1 MNDYI
6 KEYTDYDELKDFCEK
21 TWGDYIRELDNFT
34 ITQLLCIQSH
44 GLKINT
50 WLDNP
55 IIEKYHEEIPKFPP
69 VPFDVVVYRGGDM
82 KIPNRPFLSTSF
94 FKETAFKK
102 FANNKKKKLH
112 KIIIRKGSCVVP
124 VLYLFEPGSFA
135 EQEVVLDVSRLH
147 RKIGYYEY
155 Y

>member
-1 MNDYI
+1 M
-6 KEYTDYDELKDFCEK
+6 
-21 TWGDYIRELDNFT
+21 T
-34 ITQLLCIQSH
+34 IPIQSH

-55 IIEKYHEEIPKFPP
+55 IIEKYHEEIPKFSP

-82 KIPNRPFLSTSF
+82 KIPNRPFLSASF

-102 FANNKKKKLH
+102 FANNKKRMLH

-124 VLYLFEPGSFA
+124 VLYLFVPGSFA